1 MASKLHLTLEE
12 YGRSPA
18 GKGNVMGS
26 QLLAENYKQ
35 RFEKVMLRVNG
46 KIDHNFYTDGDNYFI
61 LLRVPS
67 EVVPNFTYEVVF
79 KFIPR
84 SGDAKHAKD
93 LKNYEVRFFSNDPA
107 FTFTYAHTYIEY
119 GLLVEELENK
129 LSTEVIKQKPKERNP
144 FGVVNFAKILYF
156 GFLYIKQHGYLEKHY
171 YEASNLKI
179 NRKDDF
185 LKLVT
190 KSDIKA
196 IEREE
201 AESHLRK
208 VDPMFKHRLERKRND
223 SGGNIKQTKTTKAI
237 KRTATTQSKQKKSDN
252 IRVTRTTKTT
262 KRK

>member
-1 MASKLHLTLEE
+1 
-12 YGRSPA
+12 
-18 GKGNVMGS
+18 MGS

-79 KFIPR
+79 KFIPKT
-84 SGDAKHAKD
+84 GDAKHAKD

-171 YEASNLKI
+171 YDASNFKI
-179 NRKDDF
+179 SRKDDF

-190 KSDIKA
+190 KSDVKA

-223 SGGNIKQTKTTKAI
+223 SGGNIKQTKTTTAI
-237 KRTATTQSKQKKSDN
+237 KRTATTQSKQKKSNN